1 MSSLNVYKLPYFAET
16 KAELIDD
23 RASGYRPRVSV
34 IFLVEMGRVELPPKQ
49 SYLAGMLEAC
59 LPARR
64 PENMQS
70 EIEMPLAK

>member
-1 MSSLNVYKLPYFAET
+1 MIVELSNKLARDPRLKKEGSLSPEISVKVDCHMLSAAQSYFA
-16 KAELIDD
+16 
-23 RASGYRPRVSV
+23 
-34 IFLVEMGRVELPPKQ
+34 GR
-49 SYLAGMLEAC
+49 LAAC